1 MTKVQLVLPVY
12 NEQQILPESVSKLRG
27 WCLDHPEY
35 DWQITI
41 ANNASTDDTLA
52 VARKLALTY
61 EDLVTVHDIGVKGRG
76 IALKTVWLTSEADI
90 VAYMDID
97 LSTDINHIT
106 ELIEPIVSGDSEI
119 SYGSRL
125 HKDAKTK
132 RSFKREFIS
141 RSYVLVLRLL
151 AGLKVT
157 DAQCGFKA
165 MSNSAATRLLPEVI
179 DTQWFFD
186 SELLIIAQHNGI
198 AMKEVP
204 VRWDEDT
211 DTRVK
216 IIQTALE
223 DLSGIWRL
231 RRNGIPIVAPAGQES
246 L

>member
-12 NEQQILPESVSKLRG
+12 NEQQILPESVSKLRS
-27 WCLDHPEY
+27 WCLNHSEY

-41 ANNASTDDTLA
+41 ANNASTDATLS
-52 VARKLALTY
+52 VAQGLARTY
-61 EDLVTVHDIGVKGRG
+61 KGLVNVHDIGIKGRG
-76 IALKTVWLTSEADI
+76 IALKTVWLTSKADI

-106 ELIEPIVSGDSEI
+106 DLIKPIAEGDSEI
-119 SYGSRL
+119 TYGSRL

-132 RSFKREFIS
+132 RSFKRELIS
-141 RSYVLVLRLL
+141 RSYVFVLRVL

-165 MSNSAATRLLPEVI
+165 MSASTAIRLLPEVI

-186 SELLIIAQHNGI
+186 SELLIIAQRNGI
-198 AMKEVP
+198 AMKEIP
-204 VRWDEDT
+204 VRWDEDS

-231 RRNGIPIVAPAGQES
+231 RRNGIPVVAPRNQDS

>member
-12 NEQQILPESVSKLRG
+12 NEQQILPESVSKLRN
-27 WCLDHPEY
+27 WCLNHSEY

-41 ANNASTDDTLA
+41 ANNASTDATLS
-52 VARKLALTY
+52 VAQELAHTY
-61 EDLVTVHDIGVKGRG
+61 KGLVTVHDIGIKGRG
-76 IALKTVWLTSEADI
+76 IALKTVWLTSTADI

-106 ELIEPIVSGDSEI
+106 DLIKPIADGDSEI
-119 SYGSRL
+119 TYGSRL

-132 RSFKREFIS
+132 RSLKRELIS
-141 RSYVLVLRLL
+141 RSYVFVLRVM

-165 MSNSAATRLLPEVI
+165 MSASAAIRLLPEVI

-186 SELLIIAQHNGI
+186 SELLIIAQRNGI
-198 AMKEVP
+198 AMKEIP
-204 VRWDEDT
+204 VRWDEDP
-211 DTRVK
+211 DTRVN

-231 RRNGIPIVAPAGQES
+231 RRNGIPVVAPRNQNS
-246 L
+246 P

>member
-12 NEQQILPESVSKLRG
+12 NEQQILPESVSKLRS
-27 WCLDHPEY
+27 WCLNHSEY

-41 ANNASTDDTLA
+41 ANNASTDATLS
-52 VARKLALTY
+52 VAQELARTY
-61 EDLVTVHDIGVKGRG
+61 KGLVTVHDIGIKGRG
-76 IALKTVWLTSEADI
+76 IALKTVWLTSKADI

-106 ELIEPIVSGDSEI
+106 DLIKPIAEGDSEI
-119 SYGSRL
+119 TYGSRL

-132 RSFKREFIS
+132 RSFKRELIS
-141 RSYVLVLRLL
+141 RSYVFVLRVL

-165 MSNSAATRLLPEVI
+165 MSASAAIRLLPEVI

-198 AMKEVP
+198 TMKEVP

-231 RRNGIPIVAPAGQES
+231 RRNGIPAIAPRNQN
-246 L
+246 LL

>member
-12 NEQQILPESVSKLRG
+12 NEQQILPESVSKLRN

-41 ANNASTDDTLA
+41 ANNASTDATLT
-52 VARKLALTY
+52 VAQELSRTY
-61 EDLVTVHDIGVKGRG
+61 QDLVTVHDIGVKGRG
-76 IALKTVWLTSEADI
+76 IALKTVWLTSKADI

-106 ELIEPIVSGDSEI
+106 ELIEPIVNGRSEI
-119 SYGSRL
+119 TYGSRL
-125 HKDAKTK
+125 HKDAETK

-141 RSYVLVLRLL
+141 RSYVFVLRLL

-165 MSNSAATRLLPEVI
+165 MSTSAARRLLPEVI

-198 AMKEVP
+198 AMKEIP

-231 RRNGIPIVAPAGQES
+231 RRKGIPVVAPRNQGP